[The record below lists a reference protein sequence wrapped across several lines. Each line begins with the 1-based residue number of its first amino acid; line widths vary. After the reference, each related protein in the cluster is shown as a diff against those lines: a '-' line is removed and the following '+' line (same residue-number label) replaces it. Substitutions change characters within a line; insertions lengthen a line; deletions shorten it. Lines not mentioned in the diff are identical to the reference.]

1 LGYLSKSPGKKFRG
15 FLLSKR
21 TMDNDSKRHF
31 RLNYIANLLDGGI
44 FGFAF
49 GFASLTT
56 VIPLFVSNLTDSAIL
71 IGLIPAIHAMGWQ
84 LPQLFNARYVSQL
97 KRLKPYVLLMTIQER
112 VPFLGLMIIAW
123 QLPALGIRW
132 GLILTFV
139 MLIWQGLGAGF
150 TANPWQNMIGKIFP
164 SEYRGTFFGLQA
176 AASNLLA
183 SIGAILAGFILQ
195 KMPFPENYALC
206 FLYACGCLVISFFC
220 LSTTREPER
229 TTEILPS
236 SSLLFWNSVLAILK
250 RDKPFRAFLITR
262 LLSQFGSMAF
272 AFYTVYAV
280 RRHGMSEVTAGVM
293 TSALM
298 ITQVAANPL
307 LGWLADRWSRKGI
320 LELGAVCAMLS
331 AILAWLAPNIAV
343 FFIVVILAGI
353 ANTVFWTIG
362 MTLTLDFGTDAER
375 PTYVGLSNTLIAP
388 ATILAPLI
396 GGWLADRAGYS
407 ATFLFAAF
415 ASLVTVIVLHLAVH
429 DKRNPEF

>member
-1 LGYLSKSPGKKFRG
+1 
-15 FLLSKR
+15 
-21 TMDNDSKRHF
+21 MDNDSKRHF

-293 TSALM
+293 TSILM

-320 LELGAVCAMLS
+320 LELGAVCAMFS
-331 AILAWLAPNIAV
+331 AILAWLAPDIAV

-429 DKRNPEF
+429 DKRNPEFLTVGVHGTLTVQNSGTF

>member
-1 LGYLSKSPGKKFRG
+1 L
-15 FLLSKR
+15 
-21 TMDNDSKRHF
+21 DNETNRHF
-31 RLNYIANLLDGGI
+31 RLNYIANLMDGGF
-44 FGFAF
+44 FGFAL

-56 VIPLFVSNLTDSAIL
+56 VIPLFVSNMTNSAIL
-71 IGLIPAIHAMGWQ
+71 IGLIPAIHTMGWQ

-123 QLPALGIRW
+123 RLPAIGIHW

-150 TANPWQNMIGKIFP
+150 TANPWQNLIGKIFP
-164 SEYRGTFFGLQA
+164 SEYRGTFFGLQGA
-176 AASNLLA
+176 AANLLA

-195 KMPFPENYALC
+195 RIAFPTNYALC
-206 FLYACGCLVISFFC
+206 FLFACLCLVVSFFS
-220 LSTTREPER
+220 LSTTSEPER

-236 SSLLFWNSVLAILK
+236 SSILFWNNVLSILK
-250 RDKPFRAFLITR
+250 RDRPFRSFLITR
-262 LLSQFGSMAF
+262 VLSQFGLMAF

-280 RRHGMSEVTAGVM
+280 RRHGISEVTAGVM
-293 TSALM
+293 TSVLM
-298 ITQVAANPL
+298 ITQVAANPI
-307 LGWLADRWSRKGI
+307 LGWLADRWSRKWI
-320 LELGAVCAMLS
+320 LELGAACAMFS

-343 FFIVVILAGI
+343 FFIVVILAGV
-353 ANTVFWTIG
+353 ASTVFWTIG
-362 MTLTLDFGTDAER
+362 MTLSLDFGTDEER

-407 ATFLFAAF
+407 ATFLFAAS

-429 DKRNPEF
+429 DKRVE